1 MLMNGKSYLITI
13 IDRSINT
20 KKMWTH
26 PDMTEK
32 LLTGKLNL
40 NNTMTDKYVTRRAKR
55 YELGGRRRNEK

>member
-1 MLMNGKSYLITI
+1 MVLSKTYLQV
-13 IDRSINT
+13 IDRSVNV

-40 NNTMTDKYVTRRAKR
+40 NNTITNIYQIIVT
-55 YELGGRRRNEK
+55 